1 MRIST
6 YARGSALL
14 IAIVLVAALSIGA
27 AAVIRLTHITL
38 RESGKDAKTEVAR
51 QLAEAGIDKA
61 VAMLRVNPAYA
72 GEEPTPLGAGRFTV
86 SVQRDGAA
94 FTISSLGEAVFQEE
108 VKHRAALDARLEL
121 GVSGEVRTLTWAKRK
136 SGL

>member
-6 YARGSALL
+6 HARGSALL

-61 VAMLRVNPAYA
+61 VAMLRVNPLYA
-72 GEEPTPLGAGRFTV
+72 GEERTALGAGRFTV

-94 FTISSLGEAVFQEE
+94 FAISSLGEVVFQEE
-108 VKHRAALDARLEL
+108 VKHHAALEALLEL
-121 GVSGEVRTLTWAKRK
+121 GVSGEVRALTWAKRK

>member
-1 MRIST
+1 MTAST
-6 YARGSALL
+6 HTRGSALL

-51 QLAEAGIDKA
+51 QLAEAGVDKA
-61 VAMLRVNPAYA
+61 VAMLRTNPAYT
-72 GEEPTPLGAGRFTV
+72 GEERSPLGAGRFTV
-86 SVQRDGAA
+86 AVLRDGEA
-94 FTISSLGEAVFQEE
+94 FAISSVGEVLFRRDVMRRAVLE
-108 VKHRAALDARLEL
+108 ARLVL
-121 GVSGEVRTLTWAKRK
+121 DPSGKVRSFNWGERM